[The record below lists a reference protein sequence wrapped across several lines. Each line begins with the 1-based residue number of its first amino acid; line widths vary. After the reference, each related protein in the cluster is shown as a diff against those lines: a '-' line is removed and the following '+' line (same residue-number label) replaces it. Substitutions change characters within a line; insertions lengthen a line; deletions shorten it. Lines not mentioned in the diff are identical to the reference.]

1 MSLLSLPMFMLIRLG
16 VFNIFQIINSLV
28 IEMLEKEI
36 VHIHLQTTKKRQY
49 YRYAGKKKC
58 RLLTGSAVGCNS
70 RYCS

>member
-28 IEMLEKEI
+28 IEMLGKEI

-49 YRYAGKKKC
+49 YAGRKKR
-58 RLLTGSAVGCNS
+58 RLQTGSAVACNS

>member
-49 YRYAGKKKC
+49 YAGKKKC
-58 RLLTGSAVGCNS
+58 HLHTGSAVGCNS